1 MVVMEERGVTE
12 ILTNDHHFEQEGF
25 QILIRR

>member
-1 MVVMEERGVTE
+1 MCTMKEEKIDE

-25 QILIRR
+25 RILIK